1 MEPFRDDELS
11 TALSALRPTP
21 RADFAA
27 ELDARV
33 AAGFPRES
41 RLGEL
46 SPRAA
51 LDWLRALKPRHV
63 LLPAGGLALTAIV
76 VATAVVALNS
86 RGSVDVMM
94 SGGGGGESQVGPLS
108 KTQSMRSE
116 FAPSGDSA
124 AAAEQLKPF
133 SQEPQPLDKRVEK
146 SFDGAGGYTRGGTN
160 LSLPSAASAT
170 AAAPLVEK
178 RAVERS
184 AELTLGTA
192 PENVGKASGEVFDV
206 VHAYRGVVL
215 RSQTSDGTAGNASAK
230 FELLIP
236 SAKLGDA
243 MAAFSEIA
251 EVRSR
256 HEATADI
263 TAPTV
268 GVAEQLE
275 DSRARIDS
283 LLAQLAAAET
293 ESEREAV
300 EAELRGERNRSAALS
315 SQLESLERR
324 ASLSRV
330 SVRIESG
337 EAGAAP
343 DAGGSW
349 GIGDALHDAGQI
361 LAVAAAVILVSLA
374 VLGPIALIALLA
386 WLTHRA
392 WVRRGRRQALG

>member
-1 MEPFRDDELS
+1 MEPYRDDELGL
-11 TALSALRPTP
+11 ALEALRPTP
-21 RADFAA
+21 QPAFAA

-41 RLGEL
+41 RAG
-46 SPRAA
+46 RASLA
-51 LDWLRALKPRHV
+51 GAIDRLRALKPSQV
-63 LLPAGGLALTAIV
+63 ILPVGATALTAMAIATIV
-76 VATAVVALNS
+76 VSQN
-86 RGSVDVMM
+86 
-94 SGGGGGESQVGPLS
+94 GG
-108 KTQSMRSE
+108 
-116 FAPSGDSA
+116 GDSA
-124 AAAEQLKPF
+124 APSAEQGIQQT
-133 SQEPQPLDKRVEK
+133 QERGSLD
-146 SFDGAGGYTRGGTN
+146 SFLNGSSGSGA
-160 LSLPSAASAT
+160 SADSAT
-170 AAAPLVEK
+170 AEPLSKSVSPSSSSGYAAGTAK

-184 AELTLGTA
+184 SELTLGTE

-206 VHAYRGVVL
+206 VHTYRGIVL
-215 RSQTSDGTAGNASAK
+215 RSQTSDGSAGSASAE

-256 HEATADI
+256 HEATTDI

-268 GVAEQLE
+268 SASEHLQ

-300 EAELRGERNRSAALS
+300 EAELRDERNRAAALGA
-315 SQLESLERR
+315 QLQNLERR
-324 ASLSRV
+324 ANLSRV
-330 SVRIESG
+330 SLRIESD

-343 DAGGSW
+343 GADGSW

-361 LAVAAAVILVSLA
+361 LAVAAAVTLVGVA
-374 VLGPIALIALLA
+374 VLAPVALIALLA
-386 WLTHRA
+386 WLAHRA
-392 WVRRGRRQALG
+392 WIRRGRRQALG